1 MPAVLFFSIEI
12 AMTMTEQ
19 LNALGS
25 ILAQG
30 SLHSLFQPIIC
41 LSERRILG
49 YEALSRGPSNS
60 PLHSPVALFSVAS
73 HAGRLSELEIACRES
88 ACRRFSEQK
97 LPGKLFLNI
106 SPESLMETAHQPG
119 RTLQLLRDFGIPP
132 SQVVIELTEQT
143 PTDDFDLLQTALHH
157 YRDMGFA
164 IALDDLGAGYSSL
177 RLWSE
182 LRPDYVKIDRHFID
196 GIHQDALKREFVGS
210 ILQIARASRAQVIA
224 EGIELP
230 EELAVLTEMGV
241 DLVQGY
247 LLCRPQEQPPQE
259 ARLMLPKQDN
269 ANLALSEEGSDLS
282 ALLNEQPAV
291 DQDTATA
298 LVLES
303 FRRQANLNSLAV
315 LDGRG
320 HPVGIVHRHSLSDA
334 LLKPFATD
342 LFARKPISRLMSDDF
357 LAVEL
362 SQSLQQVSR
371 LLTSRARQ
379 RIEEDFII
387 TLNGDYLGLG
397 RVIDVLKLITELKI
411 QQARYANPLTL
422 LPGNVPIQ
430 QCLTRLLQ
438 QRRESVICY
447 VDIDSFKP
455 FNDIYGYGRG
465 DEVLLCLAQCLNDRV
480 DPSRDFVGHIGGDD
494 FFTGAGPAGL
504 AQAAQPVIGRFPH
517 PMPALLSHRTHRRR
531 LLRGVEPPGRAPG
544 VRLVVAV
551 DRCGAF
557 VSTGL
562 WTTGCQPVGG
572 AGLTGQAPRQGCG
585 RLQHSCHRQHGQRAA
600 AALSLGGFRVLVF
613 EHSHHFRGMPG
624 CRRHTIGWPTETPQ
638 ALHTLKEAGTRQA
651 AGALADD
658 QRAAQWLLGL
668 GVQCGQV
675 FKGRGQRLH
684 RRRGELQALQQ
695 RAVGQQMALAARLVQ
710 FVE

>member
-1 MPAVLFFSIEI
+1 
-12 AMTMTEQ
+12 MTTTEQ
-19 LNALGS
+19 LSALSS
-25 ILAQG
+25 ILAQSG
-30 SLHSLFQPIIC
+30 LHSLFQPIIS
-41 LSERRILG
+41 LSQRRILG

-60 PLHSPVALFSVAS
+60 PLHSPVALFAVARQ
-73 HAGRLSELEIACRES
+73 AGRLSELEFACRHS
-88 ACRRFSEQK
+88 ACKRFSEQQ
-97 LPGKLFLNI
+97 LPGKLFLNV
-106 SPESLMETAHQPG
+106 SPESLLEATHQPG
-119 RTLQLLRDFGIPP
+119 RTLQLLQDVGIPP

-143 PTDDFDLLQTALHH
+143 PIDDFQLLHNALHH
-157 YRDMGFA
+157 YRDMGFS

-210 ILQIARASRAQVIA
+210 ILQIAKASRAQVIA
-224 EGIELP
+224 EGIEML
-230 EELAVLTEMGV
+230 EELVVLSEMGV

-247 LLCRPQEQPPQE
+247 LLCRPQEQPPRD
-259 ARLMLPKQDN
+259 ARAMMPKHDQTSV
-269 ANLALSEEGSDLS
+269 ALNDEGSDLS

-291 DQDTATA
+291 ARNTPTAN
-298 LVLES
+298 VLEA

-315 LDGRG
+315 LDEQG
-320 HPVGIVHRHSLSDA
+320 HPCGIVHRHSLSDA

-342 LFARKPISRLMSDDF
+342 LFARKPISRLMNDDF

-371 LLTSRARQ
+371 LITSRARQ

-387 TLNGDYLGLG
+387 TLNGHYLGLG

-438 QRRESVICY
+438 QGRESVICY

-494 FFTGAGPAGL
+494 FLLVLGPEDWQRRLNQLLDDFHSQCRRFYRSEHLEAGCFVAPNRQGVR
-504 AQAAQPVIGRFPH
+504 QEFP
-517 PMPALLSHRTHRRR
+517 LLS
-531 LLRGVEPPGRAPG
+531 LSIGV
-544 VRLVVAV
+544 VHLY
-551 DRCGAF
+551 
-557 VSTGL
+557 
-562 WTTGCQPVGG
+562 
-572 AGLTGQAPRQGCG
+572 
-585 RLQHSCHRQHGQRAA
+585 
-600 AALSLGGFRVLVF
+600 
-613 EHSHHFRGMPG
+613 
-624 CRRHTIGWPTETPQ
+624 PQ
-638 ALHTLKEAGTRQA
+638 ACGLLDSSQLAELASQAKHHAKNVQGYSIHVIDSLDAATRMESEALNEPMRDRNPPPDSA
-651 AGALADD
+651 ASA
-658 QRAAQWLLGL
+658 
-668 GVQCGQV
+668 
-675 FKGRGQRLH
+675 
-684 RRRGELQALQQ
+684 
-695 RAVGQQMALAARLVQ
+695 
-710 FVE
+710 

>member
-1 MPAVLFFSIEI
+1 
-12 AMTMTEQ
+12 MTTTEQ
-19 LNALGS
+19 LSALSS
-25 ILAQG
+25 ILAQSG
-30 SLHSLFQPIIC
+30 LHSLFQPIIS

-60 PLHSPVALFSVAS
+60 PLHSPVALFAVARQ
-73 HAGRLSELEIACRES
+73 AGRLSELEIACRQS
-88 ACRRFSEQK
+88 ACKRFSEQQ
-97 LPGKLFLNI
+97 LPGKLFLNV
-106 SPESLMETAHQPG
+106 SPESLLEAAHQPG
-119 RTLQLLRDFGIPP
+119 RTLQLLEDFGIPP

-143 PTDDFDLLQTALHH
+143 PIDDFQLLQNALHH
-157 YRDMGFA
+157 YRDMGFS

-210 ILQIARASRAQVIA
+210 ILQIAKASRAQVIA
-224 EGIELP
+224 EGIELT

-247 LLCRPQEQPPQE
+247 LLCRPQEQPPRD
-259 ARLMLPKQDN
+259 ARAMMPKHDHTSV
-269 ANLALSEEGSDLS
+269 ALNDDGSDLS

-291 DQDTATA
+291 ARNTPTAN
-298 LVLES
+298 VLEA

-315 LDGRG
+315 LDEQGQ
-320 HPVGIVHRHSLSDA
+320 PCGIVHRHSLSDA

-342 LFARKPISRLMSDDF
+342 LFARKPISRLMNDDF

-371 LLTSRARQ
+371 LITSRARQ

-387 TLNGDYLGLG
+387 TLNGHYLGLG

-430 QCLTRLLQ
+430 QCLSRLLQ
-438 QRRESVICY
+438 QARESVICY

-494 FFTGAGPAGL
+494 FLLVLGPEDW
-504 AQAAQPVIGRFPH
+504 
-517 PMPALLSHRTHRRR
+517 RRR
-531 LLRGVEPPGRAPG
+531 LNQLLDDFHSQCRRFYRSEHLEAGCFVAPN
-544 VRLVVAV
+544 
-551 DRCGAF
+551 
-557 VSTGL
+557 
-562 WTTGCQPVGG
+562 
-572 AGLTGQAPRQGCG
+572 RQGI
-585 RLQHSCHRQHGQRAA
+585 RQEFPL
-600 AALSLGGFRVLVF
+600 LSL
-613 EHSHHFRGMPG
+613 S
-624 CRRHTIGWPTETPQ
+624 IGVVHLYPQ
-638 ALHTLKEAGTRQA
+638 A
-651 AGALADD
+651 
-658 QRAAQWLLGL
+658 
-668 GVQCGQV
+668 CGQLDSSNW
-675 FKGRGQRLH
+675 RSWPPRPSITP
-684 RRRGELQALQQ
+684 RIS
-695 RAVGQQMALAARLVQ
+695 RATASM
-710 FVE
+710 

>member
-1 MPAVLFFSIEI
+1 
-12 AMTMTEQ
+12 MTTIEQ
-19 LNALGS
+19 LSALSS
-25 ILAQG
+25 ILTQSG
-30 SLHSLFQPIIC
+30 LHSLFQPIVC

-49 YEALSRGPSNS
+49 YEALTRGPSNS
-60 PLHSPVALFSVAS
+60 PLHSPIALLSVARQ
-73 HAGRLSELEIACRES
+73 AGRLTELEL
-88 ACRRFSEQK
+88 ACRRSACQRFNEQK
-97 LPGKLFLNI
+97 LPGKLFLNV
-106 SPESLMETAHQPG
+106 SPESLLEAAHQTG
-119 RTLQLLRDFGIPP
+119 RTLQLLQDFGISP

-143 PTDDFDLLQTALHH
+143 PIDDFQLLQTALHH
-157 YRDMGFA
+157 YRAMGFS

-210 ILQIARASRAQVIA
+210 ILKIAQASRAQVIA

-230 EELAVLTEMGV
+230 EELAVLIEMGV

-247 LLCRPQEQPPQE
+247 LLARPQEYPSHD
-259 ARLMLPKQDN
+259 AKALMPRRDSGATPLGDEVN
-269 ANLALSEEGSDLS
+269 DLG

-291 DQDTATA
+291 NHNTPTAA
-298 LVLES
+298 VLDA

-315 LDGRG
+315 LDDRG
-320 HPVGIVHRHSLSDA
+320 QPCGIVHRHSLSDA

-362 SQSLQQVSR
+362 NQSLQQVSR
-371 LLTSRARQ
+371 LITSRARQ

-387 TLNGDYLGLG
+387 TLNGSYMGLG

-438 QRRESVICY
+438 QRQESVICY

-465 DEVLLCLAQCLNDRV
+465 DEVLLCLAQCLNERI

-494 FFTGAGPAGL
+494 FLLVLGPDDWRKRLTQLLNDFQTHCRRFYRPEHLEAGCFTALNRQGVR
-504 AQAAQPVIGRFPH
+504 QEF
-517 PMPALLSHRTHRRR
+517 ALLSLSIGVVH
-531 LLRGVEPPGRAPG
+531 LRSEA
-544 VRLVVAV
+544 
-551 DRCGAF
+551 CGELDA
-557 VSTGL
+557 SQL
-562 WTTGCQPVGG
+562 AEMASQAKHHAKEIVGG
-572 AGLTGQAPRQGCG
+572 SVYLINGAIEQAP
-585 RLQHSCHRQHGQRAA
+585 
-600 AALSLGGFRVLVF
+600 VL
-613 EHSHHFRGMPG
+613 E
-624 CRRHTIGWPTETPQ
+624 
-638 ALHTLKEAGTRQA
+638 
-651 AGALADD
+651 
-658 QRAAQWLLGL
+658 LGL
-668 GVQCGQV
+668 SV
-675 FKGRGQRLH
+675 
-684 RRRGELQALQQ
+684 
-695 RAVGQQMALAARLVQ
+695 
-710 FVE
+710 

>member
-1 MPAVLFFSIEI
+1 
-12 AMTMTEQ
+12 MTTTEQ
-19 LNALGS
+19 LSALSS
-25 ILAQG
+25 ILAQSG
-30 SLHSLFQPIIC
+30 LHSLFQPIIS
-41 LSERRILG
+41 LSERRIVG

-60 PLHSPVALFSVAS
+60 PLHSPIALFAVARQ
-73 HAGRLSELEIACRES
+73 AGRLNELEIACRES
-88 ACRRFSEQK
+88 ACRRFNEQQ
-97 LPGKLFLNI
+97 LPGKLFLNV
-106 SPESLMETAHQPG
+106 SPESLLEAAHQPG
-119 RTLQLLRDFGIPP
+119 RTLQLLQDFGIPP

-143 PTDDFDLLQTALHH
+143 PTDDFQLLQNALHH
-157 YRDMGFA
+157 YRAMGFS

-210 ILQIARASRAQVIA
+210 ILQIAKASRAQVIA

-247 LLCRPQEQPPQE
+247 LLCRPQEHPPRD
-259 ARLMLPKQDN
+259 ARTLMPKQESTTV
-269 ANLALSEEGSDLS
+269 ALNDEGSDLS
-282 ALLNEQPAV
+282 ALLNDQPAV
-291 DQDTATA
+291 DRDTPTA
-298 LVLES
+298 AVLEA

-315 LDGRG
+315 LDELGQ
-320 HPVGIVHRHSLSDA
+320 PCGIVHRHSLSDA

-342 LFARKPISRLMSDDF
+342 LFARKPISRLMNDDF
-357 LAVEL
+357 LAVEM

-371 LLTSRARQ
+371 LITSRARQ

-387 TLNGDYLGLG
+387 TLNGGYLGLG

-438 QRRESVICY
+438 QARESVICY

-494 FFTGAGPAGL
+494 FLMVLGPEDWRKRLNQLLDDFQSQCRRFYRSEHLEAGCFIAPNRQGVRQEFPLLSLSIGVVHLHPEACAGL
-504 AQAAQPVIGRFPH
+504 DASLLAEMASQAKHHAKNVPGYSVH
-517 PMPALLSHRTHRRR
+517 LLDS
-531 LLRGVEPPGRAPG
+531 LNAPD
-544 VRLVVAV
+544 LH
-551 DRCGAF
+551 
-557 VSTGL
+557 TPQL
-562 WTTGCQPVGG
+562 I
-572 AGLTGQAPRQGCG
+572 
-585 RLQHSCHRQHGQRAA
+585 GQR
-600 AALSLGGFRVLVF
+600 
-613 EHSHHFRGMPG
+613 
-624 CRRHTIGWPTETPQ
+624 
-638 ALHTLKEAGTRQA
+638 
-651 AGALADD
+651 
-658 QRAAQWLLGL
+658 
-668 GVQCGQV
+668 
-675 FKGRGQRLH
+675 
-684 RRRGELQALQQ
+684 
-695 RAVGQQMALAARLVQ
+695 
-710 FVE
+710 